1 MQNSDNQFVVAG
13 SSSDAALNYQIVS
26 CKMTMAALRLEAL
39 LCLRRF
45 DPNQPRVPRGN
56 ADGGQWT
63 DSGRS
68 SGSGRS
74 TQYDVRIAARR
85 TRGSGSGTLSPVQR
99 INHRQISVARQKIN
113 QINPRE
119 QHLEPTGGSFSN
131 QALRTFASRLKT
143 LQTEAGKVSF
153 TISRGH
159 SYAKHKHVQGF
170 KPTRSHT
177 RFPDIQTREQY
188 SNRIYDTIVNGTH
201 SRAGERGKVF
211 YYNARNKSIV
221 VVNPNARDLGTS
233 FPAVNGL
240 QTYLNLD

>member
-1 MQNSDNQFVVAG
+1 MQNNAKQFVGAEN
-13 SSSDAALNYQIVS
+13 SSDAALNYQIVS
-26 CKMTMAALRLEAL
+26 YKMTMAALRLEAL

-56 ADGGQWT
+56 ADGGQWSDT
-63 DSGRS
+63 GS
-68 SGSGRS
+68 SGGASQS
-74 TQYDVRIAARR
+74 DVRVAARR
-85 TRGSGSGTLSPVQR
+85 TRGPGSGRLTPVQR

-131 QALRTFASRLKT
+131 QALRSFTSRLKT
-143 LQTEAGKVSF
+143 LKTEAGEISF

-159 SYAKHKHVQGF
+159 GYAKHKTVPGF
-170 KPTRSHT
+170 QATRSHT
-177 RFPDIQTREQY
+177 RFPDIQTHEQY

-221 VVNPNARDLGTS
+221 VVNPNARDKGTS
-233 FPAVNGL
+233 FPAANGM